1 MRVKPK
7 KCRNPEC
14 DNTFLPYKSTDKFCS
29 LACFRRCSRS
39 KSIKKVSDKRK
50 IQNETYG
57 QLRRIFLNKPENRIC
72 PITGRPTTD
81 VHHKKGRGKYFLD
94 TSTWVALSREG
105 HRKVEEN
112 PQWAYENGYSIKRL
126 GK

>member
-1 MRVKPK
+1 MQVKPK
-7 KCRNPEC
+7 KCRNPQC
-14 DNTFLPYKSTDKFCS
+14 GNTFTPYKSTDKFCS
-29 LACFRRCSRS
+29 PVCFRKCSRS

-72 PITGRPTTD
+72 PITGTPTTD
-81 VHHKKGRGKYFLD
+81 VHHKKGRGKYLLD
-94 TSTWVALSREG
+94 TSTWIALSREG

-112 PQWAYENGYSIKRL
+112 PTWAYENGYSLKRL
-126 GK
+126 C